1 MNLDTKRQTLS
12 QMVDEVY
19 DITEKMGWL
28 KSELI
33 YDDLSPVQEVDLL
46 HRLKAEYI
54 KLVIELN
61 QFTESD
67 FDFLIKAATAEME
80 RP

>member
-33 YDDLSPVQEVDLL
+33 YDDLSPAQEVEVL

-54 KLVIELN
+54 KLVTELN

-67 FDFLIKAATAEME
+67 FDLLIEAATAEMK

>member
-33 YDDLSPVQEVDLL
+33 YDDLSPAQEVEVL

-54 KLVIELN
+54 KLVTELN
-61 QFTESD
+61 KFTESD
-67 FDFLIKAATAEME
+67 FDFLIEAATAEMK

>member
-12 QMVDEVY
+12 KMVDEVY
-19 DITEKMGWL
+19 DITEQMGWL

-33 YDDLSPVQEVDLL
+33 YEELSPAQELDVLD
-46 HRLKAEYI
+46 RLKAEYI
-54 KLVIELN
+54 KLVTELN

-67 FDFLIKAATAEME
+67 FDFLIEAATAEME

>member
-1 MNLDTKRQTLS
+1 MNLDTKRQTFS
-12 QMVDEVY
+12 QMVDEAY

-33 YDDLSPVQEVDLL
+33 YDDLSPAQEVEVL

-54 KLVIELN
+54 KLVTELN
-61 QFTESD
+61 KFTEND
-67 FDFLIKAATAEME
+67 FDFLIEATTAEMK

>member
-1 MNLDTKRQTLS
+1 MNLDTKHQTLS

-33 YDDLSPVQEVDLL
+33 YDDLSPAQELDVLY
-46 HRLKAEYI
+46 RLKDEYI
-54 KLVIELN
+54 NLVTELN

-67 FDFLIKAATAEME
+67 FNFLIEAATAEMK

>member
-19 DITEKMGWL
+19 DITEKMGWH

-33 YDDLSPVQEVDLL
+33 YDELSPVQEVEVL

-54 KLVIELN
+54 KLVTELN
-61 QFTESD
+61 KFTESD
-67 FDFLIKAATAEME
+67 FDFLIEAATAEME

>member
-12 QMVDEVY
+12 QMVDEAY

-46 HRLKAEYI
+46 HRLKDDYI
-54 KLVIELN
+54 NLVTELN
-61 QFTESD
+61 KFTESD
-67 FDFLIKAATAEME
+67 FDFLIEAATAEME

>member
-54 KLVIELN
+54 KLVTELN

-67 FDFLIKAATAEME
+67 FDFLIEAATAEME

>member
-54 KLVIELN
+54 KLVTELN
-61 QFTESD
+61 KFTESD
-67 FDFLIKAATAEME
+67 FDFLIEAATAEME

>member
-33 YDDLSPVQEVDLL
+33 YDDLSPVQEVDVL

-54 KLVIELN
+54 KLVTELN
-61 QFTESD
+61 KFTESD
-67 FDFLIKAATAEME
+67 FDFLIEAATAEME

>member
-19 DITEKMGWL
+19 DITEKMGWH

-33 YDDLSPVQEVDLL
+33 YDDLSPAQEVEVL

-54 KLVIELN
+54 KLVTELN
-61 QFTESD
+61 KFTESD
-67 FDFLIKAATAEME
+67 FNFLIEAATAEME

>member
-33 YDDLSPVQEVDLL
+33 YDELSPAQELDLL

-54 KLVIELN
+54 KLVTELN
-61 QFTESD
+61 KFTESD
-67 FDFLIKAATAEME
+67 FDFLIEAATAEMK

>member
-33 YDDLSPVQEVDLL
+33 YDELSPAQELDLL

-54 KLVIELN
+54 KLVTELN
-61 QFTESD
+61 KFTESD
-67 FDFLIKAATAEME
+67 FDFLIEAAKAEMK

>member
-33 YDDLSPVQEVDLL
+33 YDDLSPAQEVEVL
-46 HRLKAEYI
+46 HHLKAEYI
-54 KLVIELN
+54 KLVTELN
-61 QFTESD
+61 KFTESD
-67 FDFLIKAATAEME
+67 FDFLIEAATAEMK

>member
-1 MNLDTKRQTLS
+1 MTLDTKRQTLS

-33 YDDLSPVQEVDLL
+33 YDDLSPAQEVEVL

-54 KLVIELN
+54 KLVTELN
-61 QFTESD
+61 KFTESD
-67 FDFLIKAATAEME
+67 FDFLIEAATAEMK

>member
-12 QMVDEVY
+12 KMVDEVY
-19 DITEKMGWL
+19 DITEKMGWH

-33 YDDLSPVQEVDLL
+33 DDDLSPAQEVEVL

-54 KLVIELN
+54 KLVTELN

-67 FDFLIKAATAEME
+67 FDFLIEAATAEME

>member
-19 DITEKMGWL
+19 DITEKMGWH

-33 YDDLSPVQEVDLL
+33 YDELSTAQEVEVL

-54 KLVIELN
+54 KLVTELN

-67 FDFLIKAATAEME
+67 FDFLIEAATAEMK